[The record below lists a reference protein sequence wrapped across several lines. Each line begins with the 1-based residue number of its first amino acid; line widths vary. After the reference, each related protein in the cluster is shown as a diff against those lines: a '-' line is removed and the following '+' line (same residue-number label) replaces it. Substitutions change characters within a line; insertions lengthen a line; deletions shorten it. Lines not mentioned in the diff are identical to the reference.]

1 MKVSPQDN
9 VKNKKDSL
17 FISRKKYGLIK
28 PSKNKGVEQLKRG
41 QKKIYT
47 PYFLLLPAVVLILVF
62 MVYPIGNVFY
72 LSMQH
77 YNPTKP
83 WINGFAGKEN
93 FVSILSDRDFWNAL
107 KVSAKWVVSEVLL
120 QLVFGMIIALI
131 LNQKF
136 KGRGV
141 FRALTFIPW
150 AMSGVLTAVLWSLI
164 YNQSVGLLNDVLI
177 KLGLI
182 QEGKA
187 WLANSGLVFGS
198 VVVAELWRGI
208 PFFAI
213 SLLAAMQSIS
223 EDLYE
228 AANVDGCSRWNGFR
242 YITLPSLKDTIV
254 LTTLLRA
261 VWEFNSVDLI
271 YSLTGGGPVGK
282 TTTLSIL
289 IANQATKTSNYGYG
303 SAISVISFL
312 ILSVFALIY
321 LKASKFG
328 TED

>member
-1 MKVSPQDN
+1 MKTGSTW
-9 VKNKKDSL
+9 KKSAM
-17 FISRKKYGLIK
+17 
-28 PSKNKGVEQLKRG
+28 
-41 QKKIYT
+41 T
-47 PYFLLLPAVVLILVF
+47 PYVLLMPAVFLILVF
-62 MVYPIGNVFY
+62 MVYPIGNVFC
-72 LSMQH
+72 LSLQH

-83 WINGFAGKEN
+83 WINGFAGTEN
-93 FVSILSDRDFWNAL
+93 FVSILTDRDFWNAL
-107 KVSAKWVVSEVLL
+107 KVSVKWVVAEVAL
-120 QLVFGMIIALI
+120 QLVFGMAVALI
-131 LNQKF
+131 LNQRF

-164 YNQSVGLLNDVLI
+164 YNENVGLLNDILL
-177 KLGLI
+177 KTGLADVSS
-182 QEGKA
+182 A
-187 WLANSGLVFGS
+187 WLANGKLVFGS

-223 EDLYE
+223 GDLYE
-228 AANVDGCSRWNGFR
+228 AADVDGCTRWNAFR
-242 YITLPSLKDTIV
+242 YITLPSLKDTII
-254 LTTLLRA
+254 LTTLLRT

-289 IANQATKTSNYGYG
+289 IANHATKTSNYGYG

-312 ILSVFALIY
+312 ILSVFALTY
-321 LKASKFG
+321 LKASKYG
-328 TED
+328 TEE

>member
-1 MKVSPQDN
+1 MKTVSSW
-9 VKNKKDSL
+9 KKSAT
-17 FISRKKYGLIK
+17 
-28 PSKNKGVEQLKRG
+28 
-41 QKKIYT
+41 T
-47 PYFLLLPAVVLILVF
+47 PYLLLLPAIFLILVF

-72 LSMQH
+72 LSLQH

-83 WINGFAGKEN
+83 WINGFAGTEN
-93 FVSILSDRDFWNAL
+93 FVNILTDRDFWNSL
-107 KVSAKWVVSEVLL
+107 RVSVKWVLSEVVL

-131 LNQKF
+131 LNQRF

-164 YNQSVGLLNDVLI
+164 YNENVGLLNDVLL
-177 KLGLI
+177 KLGLA
-182 QEGKA
+182 KSSSA
-187 WLANSGLVFGS
+187 WLANSKLVFGS

-223 EDLYE
+223 GDLYE
-228 AANVDGCSRWNGFR
+228 AADVDGCSKWNAFR
-242 YITLPSLKDTIV
+242 YITLPSLKDTII
-254 LTTLLRA
+254 LTTLLRT

-289 IANQATKTSNYGYG
+289 IANHATKTSNYGYG

-312 ILSVFALIY
+312 ILAVFALIY
-321 LKASKFG
+321 LKVSNYG
-328 TED
+328 TEE

>member
-1 MKVSPQDN
+1 MRRVSSW
-9 VKNKKDSL
+9 KKS
-17 FISRKKYGLIK
+17 
-28 PSKNKGVEQLKRG
+28 VM
-41 QKKIYT
+41 T
-47 PYFLLLPAVVLILVF
+47 PYLLLTPAVILILVF

-72 LSMQH
+72 LSLQH

-83 WINGFAGKEN
+83 WINGFAGMDN
-93 FVSILSDRDFWNAL
+93 FISILTDKDFWNAL
-107 KVSAKWVVSEVLL
+107 KVSVKWVLSEVIL

-164 YNQSVGLLNDVLI
+164 YNENVGLFNDILLKI
-177 KLGLI
+177 GLI
-182 QEGKA
+182 DTSKA
-187 WLANSGLVFGS
+187 WLANSKLVFGS

-223 EDLYE
+223 GDLYE
-228 AANVDGCSRWNGFR
+228 AANVDGCSKWNGFW
-242 YITLPSLKDTIV
+242 YITLPSLKDTII
-254 LTTLLRA
+254 LTTLLRT

-289 IANQATKTSNYGYG
+289 IANHATKTSNYGYG
-303 SAISVISFL
+303 SAISVICFL

-321 LKASKFG
+321 LKLSNFG
-328 TED
+328 TEE

>member
-1 MKVSPQDN
+1 MN
-9 VKNKKDSL
+9 
-17 FISRKKYGLIK
+17 RKK
-28 PSKNKGVEQLKRG
+28 N
-41 QKKIYT
+41 YT
-47 PYFLLLPAVVLILVF
+47 PYVLLAPAIVLVLAF

-72 LSMQH
+72 LSLRH

-83 WINGFAGKEN
+83 WVSGFAGLEN
-93 FVSILSDRDFWNAL
+93 FAEILKDQDFWNAL
-107 KVSAKWVVSEVLL
+107 TVSVKWVLSEVLL
-120 QLVFGMIIALI
+120 QLVFGMVIALI

-136 KGRGV
+136 KGRGL

-164 YNQSVGLLNDVLI
+164 YNQSVGLLNDILL
-177 KLGLI
+177 KLGI
-182 QEGKA
+182 IEESKA
-187 WLANSGLVFGS
+187 WLANSSLVFGS
-198 VVVAELWRGI
+198 VVAAELWRGI

-223 EDLYE
+223 GDLYE
-228 AANVDGCSRWNGFR
+228 AANVDGSSRWHTFL
-242 YITLPSLKDTIV
+242 YITLPSLKDTII

-289 IANQATKTSNYGYG
+289 IANHATKTSNYGYG

-312 ILSVFALIY
+312 ILAVFALIY
-321 LKASKFG
+321 LKLSKFG

>member
-1 MKVSPQDN
+1 MLKVKS
-9 VKNKKDSL
+9 KKSVATRL
-17 FISRKKYGLIK
+17 TIRKK
-28 PSKNKGVEQLKRG
+28 SA
-41 QKKIYT
+41 
-47 PYFLLLPAVVLILVF
+47 PYLLLLPAIILIAAF

-72 LSMQH
+72 LSFQH

-83 WINGFAGKEN
+83 WINGFAGWEN
-93 FVSILSDRDFWNAL
+93 FASILSDESFFNAL
-107 KVSAKWVVSEVLL
+107 RVSAKWVFFEVSL
-120 QLVFGMIIALI
+120 QLVFGMILALI

-136 KGRGV
+136 KGRGL
-141 FRALTFIPW
+141 FRTLSFIPW

-164 YNQSVGLLNDVLI
+164 YNQNVGLLNDVLM
-177 KLGLI
+177 KLGIIETPL
-182 QEGKA
+182 A
-187 WLANSGLVFGS
+187 WLANSKLVFGS

-223 EDLYE
+223 GDLYE
-228 AANVDGCSRWNGFR
+228 AANVDGCSRIKAFW
-242 YITLPSLKDTIV
+242 YITLPSLKDTII
-254 LTTLLRA
+254 LTTLLRC

-312 ILSVFALIY
+312 ILAVLSLIY
-321 LKASKFG
+321 LKLSKFET
-328 TED
+328 TE

>member
-1 MKVSPQDN
+1 MKKTYV
-9 VKNKKDSL
+9 
-17 FISRKKYGLIK
+17 
-28 PSKNKGVEQLKRG
+28 
-41 QKKIYT
+41 
-47 PYFLLLPAVVLILVF
+47 PYILLAPAVCLVLAF

-72 LSMQH
+72 LSLRH

-83 WINGFAGKEN
+83 WINGFAGFGN
-93 FVSILSDRDFWNAL
+93 FVDILSDKDFWNAL
-107 KVSAKWVVSEVLL
+107 KVSVKWVISEVLL
-120 QLVFGMIIALI
+120 QLVFGMLIALI

-136 KGRGV
+136 KGRGI

-164 YNQSVGLLNDVLI
+164 YNQSVGLLNNILTKTGLI
-177 KLGLI
+177 KSPN
-182 QEGKA
+182 A

-198 VVVAELWRGI
+198 VVTAELWRGI

-213 SLLAAMQSIS
+213 SLLAAMQSIP
-223 EDLYE
+223 EELYE
-228 AANVDGCSRWNGFR
+228 AANVDGSSKWKSFL
-242 YITLPSLKDTIV
+242 YITLPSLKETII
-254 LTTLLRA
+254 LTTLLRS

-289 IANQATKTSNYGYG
+289 IANHATKTSNYGYG

-312 ILSVFALIY
+312 ILAIFAMIY
-321 LKASKFG
+321 LKASRFG
-328 TED
+328 TEE

>member
-1 MKVSPQDN
+1 MVNAKAPA
-9 VKNKKDSL
+9 
-17 FISRKKYGLIK
+17 IARKR
-28 PSKNKGVEQLKRG
+28 PNFA
-41 QKKIYT
+41 
-47 PYFLLLPAVVLILVF
+47 PYVLLLPAVLLVVLF
-62 MVYPIGNVFY
+62 MLYPIGNVFY
-72 LSMQH
+72 LSLQH

-83 WINGFAGKEN
+83 WMNGFAGLEN
-93 FVSILSDRDFWNAL
+93 FVNILSDQDFKNAL
-107 KVSAKWVVSEVLL
+107 LVSVKWVLWEVSL

-136 KGRGV
+136 RGRGL
-141 FRALTFIPW
+141 FRTLAFIPW

-164 YNQSVGLLNDVLI
+164 YNQNVGLLNDVLL

-182 QEGKA
+182 DTPRA

-213 SLLAAMQSIS
+213 SLLAAMQNIS
-223 EDLYE
+223 GDLYE
-228 AANVDGCSRWNGFR
+228 AANVDGCSRWKAFL
-242 YITLPSLKDTIV
+242 YITLPSLKDTII

-312 ILSVFALIY
+312 ILAAVSLVY
-321 LKASKFG
+321 LKVSKFG
-328 TED
+328 TAEE

>member
-1 MKVSPQDN
+1 M
-9 VKNKKDSL
+9 
-17 FISRKKYGLIK
+17 
-28 PSKNKGVEQLKRG
+28 
-41 QKKIYT
+41 T
-47 PYFLLLPAVVLILVF
+47 PYLLLAPAVCLILIF

-72 LSMQH
+72 LSLQH

-83 WINGFAGKEN
+83 WISGYAGMEN
-93 FVSILSDRDFWNAL
+93 FVSIVSDKEFWNAL
-107 KVSAKWVVSEVLL
+107 KVSVKWVLAEVSL

-164 YNQSVGLLNDVLI
+164 FNENVGLLNDVLL

-182 QEGKA
+182 DSSKA
-187 WLANSGLVFGS
+187 WLANSKLVFGS

-213 SLLAAMQSIS
+213 SLLASMQSIS
-223 EDLYE
+223 GDLYE
-228 AANVDGCSRWNGFR
+228 AADVDGCTKWNAFC
-242 YITLPSLKDTIV
+242 YITLPSLKDTII
-254 LTTLLRA
+254 LTTLLRT

-289 IANQATKTSNYGYG
+289 IANHATKTSNYGYG

-312 ILSVFALIY
+312 ILAVFALIY
-321 LKASKFG
+321 LRVSHYG
-328 TED
+328 TEE

>member
-1 MKVSPQDN
+1 MKTVSSW
-9 VKNKKDSL
+9 KKSAT
-17 FISRKKYGLIK
+17 
-28 PSKNKGVEQLKRG
+28 
-41 QKKIYT
+41 T
-47 PYFLLLPAVVLILVF
+47 PYLLLLPAIFLILVF

-72 LSMQH
+72 LSLQH

-83 WINGFAGKEN
+83 WINGFAGTEN
-93 FVSILSDRDFWNAL
+93 FVNILTDRDFWNSL
-107 KVSAKWVVSEVLL
+107 KVSVKWVLSEVVL

-164 YNQSVGLLNDVLI
+164 YNENVGLLNDVLL
-177 KLGLI
+177 KLGLA
-182 QEGKA
+182 KTSNA
-187 WLANSGLVFGS
+187 WLANSKLVFGS

-223 EDLYE
+223 GDLYE
-228 AANVDGCSRWNGFR
+228 AADVDGCSKWNAFR
-242 YITLPSLKDTIV
+242 YITLPSLKDTII
-254 LTTLLRA
+254 LTTLLRT

-289 IANQATKTSNYGYG
+289 IANHATKTSNYGYG

-312 ILSVFALIY
+312 ILAVFALIY
-321 LKASKFG
+321 LKVSNYG
-328 TED
+328 TEE

>member
-1 MKVSPQDN
+1 MK
-9 VKNKKDSL
+9 K
-17 FISRKKYGLIK
+17 
-28 PSKNKGVEQLKRG
+28 
-41 QKKIYT
+41 KKINFA
-47 PYFLLLPAVVLILVF
+47 PYLLLTPAIVLVLVF
-62 MVYPIGNVFY
+62 MAYPIGNVFY
-72 LSMQH
+72 LSLRH

-83 WINGFAGKEN
+83 WINGFAGLDN
-93 FVSILSDRDFWNAL
+93 FKKILSDGQFWSAL
-107 KVSAKWVVSEVLL
+107 TVSIKWVLAEVIL
-120 QLVFGMIIALI
+120 QLIFGMIVALI
-131 LNQKF
+131 LNQSF
-136 KGRGV
+136 KGRGI
-141 FRALTFIPW
+141 FRAITFIPW

-164 YNQSVGLLNDVLI
+164 FNENVGLLNDILL

-182 QEGKA
+182 SSSKA
-187 WLANSGLVFGS
+187 WLANSKLVFWS

-223 EDLYE
+223 GDLYE
-228 AANVDGCSRWNGFR
+228 AANVDGCTKWKSLI
-242 YITLPSLKDTIV
+242 YITLPSLKDTII

-312 ILSVFALIY
+312 ILAVFAMIY
-321 LKASKFG
+321 LKLSRFG
-328 TED
+328 SEDAA

>member
-1 MKVSPQDN
+1 MEK
-9 VKNKKDSL
+9 
-17 FISRKKYGLIK
+17 RK
-28 PSKNKGVEQLKRG
+28 RFFA
-41 QKKIYT
+41 
-47 PYFLLLPAVVLILVF
+47 PYVLLAPAIVLILVF
-62 MVYPIGNVFY
+62 MVYPIGNVFW
-72 LSMQH
+72 LSLQH

-83 WINGFAGKEN
+83 WINGFAGIEN
-93 FVSILSDRDFWNAL
+93 FVDILTDDDFWNSL
-107 KVSAKWVVSEVLL
+107 SVSVRWVLAEDIL
-120 QLVFGMIIALI
+120 QLVFGMIVALI

-141 FRALTFIPW
+141 FRAITFIPW

-164 YNQSVGLLNDVLI
+164 YNQNVGLLNDLLT

-182 QEGKA
+182 KEPYA
-187 WLANSGLVFGS
+187 WLANSKLVFGS

-213 SLLAAMQSIS
+213 SLLASMQSIS
-223 EDLYE
+223 GDLYE
-228 AANVDGCSRWNGFR
+228 AADVDGCSKWKSFL
-242 YITLPSLKDTIV
+242 YITLPSLKDTII

-312 ILSVFALIY
+312 ILAVFAAVY
-321 LKASKFG
+321 LKLSRFG
-328 TED
+328 TEDAA

>member
-1 MKVSPQDN
+1 MKTVSSW
-9 VKNKKDSL
+9 KKSAT
-17 FISRKKYGLIK
+17 
-28 PSKNKGVEQLKRG
+28 
-41 QKKIYT
+41 T
-47 PYFLLLPAVVLILVF
+47 PYLLLLPAIFLILVF

-72 LSMQH
+72 LSLQH

-83 WINGFAGKEN
+83 WINGFAGTEN
-93 FVSILSDRDFWNAL
+93 FVNILTDRDFWNSL
-107 KVSAKWVVSEVLL
+107 RVSVKWVLSEVVL

-164 YNQSVGLLNDVLI
+164 YNENVGLLNDVLL
-177 KLGLI
+177 KLGLA
-182 QEGKA
+182 KSSSA
-187 WLANSGLVFGS
+187 WLANSKLVFCS

-223 EDLYE
+223 GDLYE
-228 AANVDGCSRWNGFR
+228 AADVDGCSKWNAFR
-242 YITLPSLKDTIV
+242 YITLPSLKDTII
-254 LTTLLRA
+254 LTTLLRT

-289 IANQATKTSNYGYG
+289 IANHATKTSNYGYG

-312 ILSVFALIY
+312 ILAVFALIY
-321 LKASKFG
+321 LKVSNYG
-328 TED
+328 TEE